1 MDLIGIMPNLR
12 VCLWNLPFYQID
24 TIFTV
29 IDFLSLAVSLFG
41 APSVAN
47 YDLRQW
53 LEAWQVATELT
64 IVEVELVITELGF
77 WP

>member
-1 MDLIGIMPNLR
+1 M
-12 VCLWNLPFYQID
+12 
-24 TIFTV
+24 

-41 APSVAN
+41 APSVTS

-64 IVEVELVITELGF
+64 IVEVEPVIMELGF